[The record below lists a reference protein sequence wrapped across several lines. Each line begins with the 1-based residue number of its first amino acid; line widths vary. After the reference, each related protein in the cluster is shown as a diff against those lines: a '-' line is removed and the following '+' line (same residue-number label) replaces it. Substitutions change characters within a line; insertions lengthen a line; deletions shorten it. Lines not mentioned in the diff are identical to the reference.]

1 MIEGYNSSYT
11 CTYSTKEETDNN
23 DNLYR
28 TELLKIFNVSSWDE
42 EKIMSIIDRIVTAFG
57 DEDWFIRML
66 HDSPF
71 FDEYDQSYS
80 LCGLFNFHQMSETH
94 KQLCSKINAKL
105 E

>member
-11 CTYSTKEETDNN
+11 CTYSNKEETDKN
-23 DNLYR
+23 DDLYR
-28 TELLKIFNVSSWDE
+28 IELLKIFNVSSWDE
-42 EKIMSIIDRIVTAFG
+42 EKIMSIINNIVTVFG

-94 KQLCSKINAKL
+94 QQLCSKINEKAQ
-105 E
+105 